1 VNLAI
6 NDGLQP
12 LDALLSNLRDT
23 VKYFKRSPSRMY
35 KFVEVCNEYAIEVG
49 KDLSLDVKTRWNS
62 TYRMLDTCMEY
73 RDAFRYYA
81 KVDHSYVWQP
91 TQTDWDKYQKIRPI
105 LGTMAG
111 ATATFLGSLYPT
123 ANVFYPYIVKVKIAL
138 LTTQKSS
145 DAYLRCMAAAM
156 LEKFNKY
163 WEVRNNVMVIATIL
177 DPRFKMRYIRWC
189 FGQLYDAFRCQTEL
203 EEINI
208 ELEDIYKKYDL
219 VYRQKNGDSSS
230 NTQSASIAKDVSSDL
245 ASIVPSEFQDFL
257 DSSATE
263 SSKSELLI
271 YLDEA
276 NVSIDDKK
284 FNLVNYW
291 KVNSHRFPVV
301 ASMAKRFLVVPAG
314 SVSSES
320 TFSCGGRIL
329 DDYRSSLKPAIVQ
342 ALVCASSWIRG
353 LPNPIIVVCFY
364 VMINLF

>member
-1 VNLAI
+1 
-6 NDGLQP
+6 
-12 LDALLSNLRDT
+12 
-23 VKYFKRSPSRMY
+23 
-35 KFVEVCNEYAIEVG
+35 
-49 KDLSLDVKTRWNS
+49 
-62 TYRMLDTCMEY
+62 
-73 RDAFRYYA
+73 
-81 KVDHSYVWQP
+81 
-91 TQTDWDKYQKIRPI
+91 
-105 LGTMAG
+105 
-111 ATATFLGSLYPT
+111 
-123 ANVFYPYIVKVKIAL
+123 
-138 LTTQKSS
+138 
-145 DAYLRCMAAAM
+145 MAAAM

-353 LPNPIIVVCFY
+353 SPNPIIVVCFY